1 MFGSTG
7 TWDSDRRFVLNTFV
21 QGSDSPVR
29 AQDDVV
35 ELLQKTRRN
44 IHCFGFYQR
53 ALERDQHHIAHTA
66 FPHPVMAQQKQNYVY
81 DHLEPMETSSSP
93 YYLPLYQLPQVCAYT
108 N

>member
-1 MFGSTG
+1 MDVFWQTSACMMFGSTG

-44 IHCFGFYQR
+44 IHCFGFIEE
-53 ALERDQHHIAHTA
+53 L
-66 FPHPVMAQQKQNYVY
+66 
-81 DHLEPMETSSSP
+81 
-93 YYLPLYQLPQVCAYT
+93 
-108 N
+108 